1 MACYICDNVMEETDR
16 LIESPCCGIVI
27 HSTCGIDKVATAAY
41 SASFVYCNSCGAELW
56 SPPAYNDTDPV
67 ESVLSPEFIAD
78 AAPLK
83 ERIKSWRKSKK
94 ELSKLTTLAVR
105 QFRIDAAS
113 HIFAIKNIRAQ
124 TMANLCMTNAF
135 KESSKLTRSI
145 RASIKRLSEK
155 HNLYTRV
162 VRKFLLLQPRNLY
175 RSLIYQTELNIIKR
189 KLRCRI

>member
-1 MACYICDNVMEETDR
+1 MEESDR

-27 HSTCGIDKVATAAY
+27 HSKCGIDKVATAAY
-41 SASFVYCNSCGAELW
+41 SASFVYCNGCGAELW
-56 SPPAYNDTDPV
+56 SPPAYNDTTPAEPV
-67 ESVLSPEFIAD
+67 ISPEFIAD

-83 ERIKSWRKSKK
+83 ERIKKWRKSKM
-94 ELSKLTTLAVR
+94 ELSKLTTMAVR

-135 KESSKLTRSI
+135 KETSKLTVSI
-145 RASIKRLSEK
+145 RASIKRLSKK
-155 HNLYTRV
+155 HNLYTRFI
-162 VRKFLLLQPRNLY
+162 KNFLCIRSHYTY
-175 RSLIYQTELNIIKR
+175 RSLMNRTELQIIKQ

>member
-1 MACYICDNVMEETDR
+1 MACYICDNIMEDTDR

-27 HSTCGIDKVATAAY
+27 HSTCGIQKVASAAY
-41 SASFVYCNSCGAELW
+41 SACDVYCNSCGAELW
-56 SPPAYNDTDPV
+56 SPPAYTDTSSV
-67 ESVLSPEFIAD
+67 EPVLSPEFIAD
-78 AAPLK
+78 ATPVKAS
-83 ERIKSWRKSKK
+83 IKIWRKSKK

-105 QFRIDAAS
+105 QFRIDVAS

-124 TMANLCMTNAF
+124 AMANLFMTNAF
-135 KESSKLTRSI
+135 KESSRMTRSI
-145 RASIKRLSEK
+145 RASIKRLSLK

-162 VRKFLLLQPRNLY
+162 VRKFLALQPQNLY